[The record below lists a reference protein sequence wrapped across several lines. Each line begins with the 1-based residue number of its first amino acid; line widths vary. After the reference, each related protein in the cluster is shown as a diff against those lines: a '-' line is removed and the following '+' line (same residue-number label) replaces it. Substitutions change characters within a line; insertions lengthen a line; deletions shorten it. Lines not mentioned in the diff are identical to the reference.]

1 MHTKVDDHNVQKCVS
16 NVQKFQIADVVTVA
30 GSGGL
35 RTGLHSM
42 PDEAVDKGG

>member
-1 MHTKVDDHNVQKCVS
+1 MRLQL
-16 NVQKFQIADVVTVA
+16 A